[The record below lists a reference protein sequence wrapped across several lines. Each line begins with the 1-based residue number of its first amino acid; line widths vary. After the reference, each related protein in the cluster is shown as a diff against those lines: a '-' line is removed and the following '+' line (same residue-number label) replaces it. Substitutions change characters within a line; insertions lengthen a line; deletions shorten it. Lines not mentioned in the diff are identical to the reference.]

1 MAEASRSSG
10 QPGARPGVVRG
21 LRRASWPRSEPACFH
36 HRPDGN
42 ASAQP
47 PVPAQAVMAVEV
59 SRHVETPRKAGRQA
73 AMHLRA
79 VSTGSLLACSLA
91 ADGSEVGATESA
103 SGLSEAAPPPPGS
116 YSRQSILVSRHSAK
130 KKCHTKPHTT
140 CTHMHAMHM
149 TCTCACTCHV
159 EMYVLQRWL
168 TAKRLGVRAGL
179 PTRVTKMGGPLLL
192 LSLSLSERE
201 PCGSRGAAVLSTQS
215 SGRSLSLLITPVPAA
230 SSRVQKKAPPGYND
244 THTPAGRRT

>member
-140 CTHMHAMHM
+140 CTHMHAMHNIHVHAHVHAHVHVHAQH
-149 TCTCACTCHV
+149 ACTCNMHMCMH
-159 EMYVLQRWL
+159 MYGRCDSVRVR
-168 TAKRLGVRAGL
+168 RLGARRPMHGWRGCTSWL
-179 PTRVTKMGGPLLL
+179 RRVSADATGGGGAQMSNRLFRLFI
-192 LSLSLSERE
+192 SL
-201 PCGSRGAAVLSTQS
+201 
-215 SGRSLSLLITPVPAA
+215 
-230 SSRVQKKAPPGYND
+230 
-244 THTPAGRRT
+244 

>member
-1 MAEASRSSG
+1 MVS
-10 QPGARPGVVRG
+10 
-21 LRRASWPRSEPACFH
+21 FH

-116 YSRQSILVSRHSAK
+116 YSRQYILVSGHSA

-149 TCTCACTCHV
+149 QHAHVHAHVTCTCTCH
-159 EMYVLQRWL
+159 MYMYGRCGSVRVR
-168 TAKRLGVRAGL
+168 RLGARRPMHGWRGCTSWL
-179 PTRVTKMGGPLLL
+179 RRVSADATGG
-192 LSLSLSERE
+192 
-201 PCGSRGAAVLSTQS
+201 G
-215 SGRSLSLLITPVPAA
+215 
-230 SSRVQKKAPPGYND
+230 
-244 THTPAGRRT
+244 